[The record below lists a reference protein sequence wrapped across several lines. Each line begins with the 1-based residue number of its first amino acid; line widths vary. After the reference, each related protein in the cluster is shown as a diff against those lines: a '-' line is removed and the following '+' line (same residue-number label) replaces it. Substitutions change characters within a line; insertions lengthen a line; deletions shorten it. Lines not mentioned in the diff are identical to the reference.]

1 MDVTIRAAAAGDAE
15 SLLAIYRPYVVKTA
29 ISFELE
35 PPSLDDFRARIERS
49 LADWACVVA
58 EHEGRPLG
66 YAYGSTHRPRA
77 AYQWSVET
85 TVYVA
90 EGNHRQGVGR
100 ILYEALLPM
109 LADKGYCNA
118 YAGITLPNEKSI
130 GLHRRLG
137 FAPIGVFR
145 SVGRKFGAWHD
156 VSWWHRPLR
165 SVPPHD

>member
-1 MDVTIRAAAAGDAE
+1 MDVTVRAATSGDAE
-15 SLLAIYRPYVVKTA
+15 SLLAIYRPYVLKTA

-35 PPSLDDFRARIERS
+35 PPSLEDFRARIERS
-49 LADWACVVA
+49 SADWACLVA
-58 EHEGRPLG
+58 EREGRPLG

-90 EGNHRQGVGR
+90 EGSHRRGVGR
-100 ILYEALLPM
+100 ILYEALLPT

-118 YAGITLPNEKSI
+118 YAGITLPNENSI

-137 FAPIGVFR
+137 FEPIGVFR

-156 VSWWHRPLR
+156 VSWWHRSLR